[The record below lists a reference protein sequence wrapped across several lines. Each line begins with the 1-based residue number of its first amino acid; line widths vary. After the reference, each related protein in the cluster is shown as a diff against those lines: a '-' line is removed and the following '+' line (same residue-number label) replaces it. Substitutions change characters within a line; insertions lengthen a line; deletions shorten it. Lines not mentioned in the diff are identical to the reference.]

1 MFPFCNL
8 AAFPLISSLIRGNEL
23 DPFQT
28 NIEQSISMEYF
39 GGSMAQLVVDRQ
51 ALLGS
56 LENDNELVKEV
67 VGLFLADSPAMLL
80 AIRTAVTAG
89 DSHELMKSA
98 HALKGSVGV
107 FGAKSAVAAAQA
119 LEAMGKSGQMA
130 GSVEALAGL
139 EREMALVT
147 FALQEI
153 AKASD

>member
-1 MFPFCNL
+1 M
-8 AAFPLISSLIRGNEL
+8 
-23 DPFQT
+23 T
-28 NIEQSISMEYF
+28 
-39 GGSMAQLVVDRQ
+39 QLVVDRE

-56 LENDNELVKEV
+56 LENDSQLVKEV
-67 VGLFLADSPAMLL
+67 VGIFLTDSPDMLL

-89 DSHELMKSA
+89 AANELMKAA
-98 HALKGSVGV
+98 HALKGSVSV

-119 LEAMGKSGQMA
+119 LESIGRSGQMG
-130 GSVEALAGL
+130 GSVEALAAL